1 MPTQFRRRI
10 YNINEFKAAIDDAFA
25 HLPDMKRAMHAGRV
39 DKAFSE
45 RIMLAV
51 TQVNGCRYCSYGHTK
66 AALSAGLTPEEI
78 QALLAGEFSDAP
90 PEQLPAL
97 LFAQHYAES
106 EGNPDPEAWRRLVET
121 YGPETAQ
128 DILANIRMI
137 MVGNLSGNTFDALL
151 YRLTFRAIA
160 PNSSLLQEAGVIF
173 GSLVIIPAAAIRYF
187 RKRRRTKVTGWQDD
201 RVTR

>member
-10 YNINEFKAAIDDAFA
+10 YNINEFKTAIDDAFE

-66 AALSAGLTPEEI
+66 AALSAGLSPEEI

-90 PEQLPAL
+90 QNQLPAL
-97 LFAQHYAES
+97 MFAQHYAES
-106 EGNPDPEAWRRLVET
+106 EGAPDPEAWRQLVEF

-137 MVGNLSGNTFDALL
+137 MVGNLSGNTLDALW
-151 YRLTFRAIA
+151 YRLTCRATA
-160 PNSSLLQEAGVIF
+160 PNSNLLQEAGVIF

-187 RKRRRTKVTGWQDD
+187 RQRRRTRRMEWQGDKM
-201 RVTR
+201 TR

>member
-10 YNINEFKAAIDDAFA
+10 YNISEFKTAIDDAFA
-25 HLPDMKRAMHAGRV
+25 HLPDMKRAMRGGRV

-51 TQVNGCRYCSYGHTK
+51 TQVNGCRYCSYGHAK
-66 AALSAGLTPEEI
+66 AALSAGLTSEEI

-90 PEQLPAL
+90 PNQVPAL

-106 EGNPDPEAWRRLVET
+106 EGNPEPDAWRQLVEF
-121 YGPETAQ
+121 YGPDTAQ

-137 MVGNLSGNTFDALL
+137 MVGNLSGNTLDALW
-151 YRLTFRAIA
+151 YRLTCRASA

-173 GSLVIIPAAAIRYF
+173 GSLVIIPMAAIRYF
-187 RKRRRTKVTGWQDD
+187 RARRRARVKGWQDD
-201 RVTR
+201 KVTG